1 MFKNK
6 ISEKAKKSKLE
17 TVNEFLAR
25 GGKVNKFIKGDSGK
39 RKTRKSNKID
49 AQKLLDN
56 CKNEAEERSCIDF
69 LKTQGIEV
77 RE

>member
-25 GGKVNKFIKGDSGK
+25 GGKVNKFTKGDSGK

-77 RE
+77 QE